1 MRLLAQVGST
11 QDLVL
16 AAARAGEPEGL
27 CVVADHQVHGRGRA
41 GRAWKAPPG
50 SSLMLSLL
58 LRPPAS
64 HLPSSL
70 PLVVGLAV
78 ARGIEAAG
86 GPPVRLKW
94 PNDCLIRGRKVA
106 GVLVESLW
114 TEAGQALAVGV
125 GCNVSWEGILV
136 DDSIAP
142 GATALDREGWRGSGP
157 GLAAAV
163 LASLSDHYR
172 SWSDLGFP
180 ALRDSWLERAE
191 WIGEEVQVASGPAP
205 LVGRLEGVDDEGR
218 LLVTGAHGQVAVA
231 AGDLATGPSPS
242 LRPAPRADRS

>member
-1 MRLLAQVGST
+1 
-11 QDLVL
+11 
-16 AAARAGEPEGL
+16 
-27 CVVADHQVHGRGRA
+27 
-41 GRAWKAPPG
+41 
-50 SSLMLSLL
+50 MLSLL

>member
-1 MRLLAQVGST
+1 VRLLSQVGST
-11 QDLVL
+11 QDLIQV
-16 AAARAGEPEGL
+16 AARAGEPEGL
-27 CVVADHQVHGRGRA
+27 CVIADHQVHGRGRA
-41 GRAWKAPPG
+41 GRAWQAPPG

-58 LRPPAS
+58 LRPPDS
-64 HLPSSL
+64 GRPTSL

-94 PNDCLIRGRKVA
+94 PNDCLIGSRKVA

-114 TEAGQALAVGV
+114 TDWGRALAVGV
-125 GCNVSWEGILV
+125 GCNVFWEGVLV
-136 DDSIAP
+136 DDALASR
-142 GATALDREGWRGSGP
+142 ATALDREGWRGSGA
-157 GLAAAV
+157 GLAAEV

-172 SWSDLGFP
+172 SWSNVGFA

-191 WIGEEVQVASGPAP
+191 WIGEEVQVASGPVP

-218 LLVTGAHGQVAVA
+218 LLVTGPHRRVAVA
-231 AGDLATGPSPS
+231 AGDLSAGPFPS
-242 LRPAPRADRS
+242 LRPARRPG